1 MPPGNLLSSRSNIMG
16 IAVSAEV
23 KVERVMSRMAK
34 AFAYF
39 GGTMLICLAVMTVIS
54 TIGRAFVGLQIG
66 LGPIPGDFEL
76 VEAGTAVAVF
86 CFMSWCHLNQGHVTV
101 DILADHLPERL
112 NRTLVLIGNI
122 LVLMVAFVV
131 AWRLWMGFGEQV
143 TWFDQSL
150 RDVLGFG
157 YKPFT
162 NNTTYILGMPVWYSY
177 LLSFIGAAFFTIISL
192 FTSWRALND
201 LLGRES

>member
-1 MPPGNLLSSRSNIMG
+1 MG
-16 IAVSAEV
+16 IAVSAEA
-23 KVERVMSRMAK
+23 KVERVAIRASQM
-34 AFAYF
+34 FAYF
-39 GGTMLICLAVMTVIS
+39 GGIILILLAAMTVIS

-86 CFMSWCHLNQGHVTV
+86 CFMSWCHLNKGHVTV
-101 DILADHLPERL
+101 DILAGYLPQRVNL
-112 NRTLVLIGNI
+112 TLAFIGNVLVL
-122 LVLMVAFVV
+122 LVAFIV

-143 TWFDQSL
+143 TWFDQSV

-162 NNTTYILGMPVWYSY
+162 NNTTYVLGMPLWYSY
-177 LLSFIGAAFFTIISL
+177 LLSFVGAALFTIIS
-192 FTSWRALND
+192 TYTCWQALND
-201 LLGRES
+201 LLGREE

>member
-1 MPPGNLLSSRSNIMG
+1 MG
-16 IAVSAEV
+16 IAVSSEI
-23 KVERVMSRMAK
+23 RVGRAMDRIARLL
-34 AFAYF
+34 AYL
-39 GGTMLICLAVMTVIS
+39 GGFVLILLAIMTVVS

-101 DILADHLPERL
+101 DIVEDFVPRRANL
-112 NRTLVLIGNI
+112 TLVLIGNI
-122 LVLMVAFVV
+122 LVLMVAFVI

-143 TWFDQSL
+143 TWFSQPI

-162 NNTTYILGMPVWYSY
+162 NNTTYILGMPLWYSY
-177 LLSFIGAAFFTIISL
+177 ILSVVGAVFFTIISV
-192 FTSWRALND
+192 FTVWRALND
-201 LLGRES
+201 LLGRPS

>member
-1 MPPGNLLSSRSNIMG
+1 MG
-16 IAVSAEV
+16 IAVNLERKVGSAAD
-23 KVERVMSRMAK
+23 RVSRALV
-34 AFAYF
+34 FV
-39 GGTMLICLAVMTVIS
+39 GGLVLVSIAIMTVIS

-86 CFMSWCHLNQGHVTV
+86 CFLSWCQLNQGHVTV
-101 DILADHLPERL
+101 DILADYLPEKVNL
-112 NRTLVLIGNI
+112 SLVLIGNI
-122 LVLMVAFVV
+122 LVTIVAFVI

-143 TWFDQSL
+143 TWFDQSV

-162 NNTTYILGMPVWYSY
+162 NNTSYILGMPFWYSY
-177 LLSFIGAAFFTIISL
+177 LLSFIGAFFFTLVSA
-192 FTSWRALND
+192 FTVWRATND
-201 LLGRES
+201 VLGR

>member
-1 MPPGNLLSSRSNIMG
+1 MG
-16 IAVSAEV
+16 IAVTSEA
-23 KVERVMSRMAK
+23 KVGRVMDRIARGL
-34 AFAYF
+34 AYL
-39 GGTMLICLAVMTVIS
+39 GGLVLVLLGVMTVVS

-86 CFMSWCHLNQGHVTV
+86 CFMSWCQLNQGHVTV
-101 DILADHLPERL
+101 DILADLAPKRANYAL
-112 NRTLVLIGNI
+112 ILIGNI
-122 LVLMVAFVV
+122 LIFMVAFVI

-143 TWFDQSL
+143 TWFDQST

-162 NNTTYILGMPVWYSY
+162 NNTTYILGMPFWYSY
-177 LLSFIGAAFFTIISL
+177 LLSFIGAFFFTVISA
-192 FTSWRALND
+192 FTVWRALND
-201 LLGRES
+201 LLGRPE